1 MTVARFIPM
10 KSSLCLALAIALA
23 GSVLPVKGAQSAAET
38 GARLLQA
45 QLPAGTTVPQA
56 DCEQLARAV
65 GRATLA
71 HRVDAPAI
79 LSAVLGGETGKAKR
93 PCACVTRIFRV
104 AVAAAPTRASA
115 LLETASAL
123 YPDCADALAAALNA
137 ADDKNAVDA
146 KDGPKEVRSADAPS
160 MTRDFGDTYA
170 NDPATA
176 DLSDRDFG
184 GLGFGGG
191 FGPGFPGSPG
201 FIGSP
206 ASGGIA
212 LPAPVGAVTPV
223 VNG

>member
-1 MTVARFIPM
+1 M
-10 KSSLCLALAIALA
+10 KSSLCLALAVVLA
-23 GSVLPVKGAQSAAET
+23 GYALPVKAAQNATET

-45 QLPAGTTVPQA
+45 QLPAGTAIPQTA
-56 DCEQLARAV
+56 CEQLARAV

-71 HRVDAPAI
+71 HRADAPAI
-79 LSAVLGGETGKAKR
+79 LSAALGGGTGNVKR

-115 LLETASAL
+115 LLEAASAL

-137 ADDKNAVDA
+137 ADDKTVVDD
-146 KDGPKEVRSADAPS
+146 KNGPAQARSADSSPA
-160 MTRDFGDTYA
+160 MVRDFGDDYA

-176 DLSDRDFG
+176 DLSDRDLG
-184 GLGFGGG
+184 GLGFGNG

-201 FIGSP
+201 FTGSP
-206 ASGGIA
+206 PSGGIA
-212 LPAPVGAVTPV
+212 LPSPVGAETPV

>member
-1 MTVARFIPM
+1 M
-10 KSSLCLALAIALA
+10 
-23 GSVLPVKGAQSAAET
+23 
-38 GARLLQA
+38 
-45 QLPAGTTVPQA
+45 VPQA

-71 HRVDAPAI
+71 HRADAPAI
-79 LSAVLGGETGKAKR
+79 LSAALGGGPSKTKR

-123 YPDCADALAAALNA
+123 YPDCTDALAAALNT
-137 ADDKNAVDA
+137 ADDKNAVDDKTVA
-146 KDGPKEVRSADAPS
+146 DDKNGPAGARSADAPS
-160 MTRDFGDTYA
+160 MTRDFGDAYA
-170 NDPATA
+170 SDPATA
-176 DLSDRDFG
+176 DLSDRDLG

-201 FIGSP
+201 FTGSP
-206 ASGGIA
+206 PSGGIA
-212 LPAPVGAVTPV
+212 LPSPVAETPV